1 LQGPR
6 VFIRSKATCAA
17 LLCEVHSAKAHLR
30 ADIPRLKR
38 RAALLNNAIF
48 LPAVSAIVTT
58 FLVIVAFASAFFQV
72 QHEHGVAAL
81 FVIALGF
88 FAAAL
93 VNLAREARIALNEV
107 DHYQS

>member
-1 LQGPR
+1 LHFHIATDP
-6 VFIRSKATCAA
+6 VFASIERDRRRRFGQSAP
-17 LLCEVHSAKAHLR
+17 ERGHSAPKAPRGALEQRHIPFSGERNRHDVPCHCGLR
-30 ADIPRLKR
+30 QR
-38 RAALLNNAIF
+38 F
-48 LPAVSAIVTT
+48 LPSST
-58 FLVIVAFASAFFQV
+58 LV
-72 QHEHGVAAL
+72 GVAVL

>member
-1 LQGPR
+1 
-6 VFIRSKATCAA
+6 
-17 LLCEVHSAKAHLR
+17 
-30 ADIPRLKR
+30 
-38 RAALLNNAIF
+38 
-48 LPAVSAIVTT
+48 
-58 FLVIVAFASAFFQV
+58 
-72 QHEHGVAAL
+72 VAAL